1 MENPIIQSLEH
12 NPLTKEIIKESDHV
26 GNLQPMEE
34 ALLLAAAFDVD
45 QKSRIIVKKNR
56 YEAMQLYSRLSLLV
70 PETVLLTMEESLRV
84 QSLAASPADRQE
96 LISGLAALQSDNPKL
111 IIANTASFTRFLPKK
126 EVFDQNTFT

>member
-70 PETVLLTMEESLRV
+70 PETVLLTME
-84 QSLAASPADRQE
+84 
-96 LISGLAALQSDNPKL
+96 
-111 IIANTASFTRFLPKK
+111 
-126 EVFDQNTFT
+126 

>member
-111 IIANTASFTRFLPKK
+111 NKLKNFLIKTPSP
-126 EVFDQNTFT
+126 